1 MKICVFGA
9 GAVGSNLALRLAKA
23 GGDVSVVARG
33 AHLEAI
39 RDHGITVD
47 WNGATETA
55 RVNAT
60 GDTGALGIQDV
71 VIVSL
76 KATAIAAAA
85 PSIAALVGA
94 RTIVVFA
101 VNGLPWWY
109 RPRIGGRL
117 DMLDPDGAIAAA
129 IPRAQVAGGVI
140 HVTCSIT
147 SPGMVM
153 LEGPLN
159 ALILGEPGGGPSERL
174 EPVAALLRA
183 GGVTAK
189 VTDSIGT
196 EIWRKLAMNHASSP
210 LASLAGVGLAT
221 LFSDPVL
228 AGAARHLLAESAAIA
243 AAEGFDAAN
252 DPDAYLARAS
262 KLTHKTSMLLDIE
275 AGKPIELAAILE
287 APVEIARRHG
297 VATPF
302 LSLVTALLRP
312 TAWVLAG

>member
-1 MKICVFGA
+1 MKLCVFGA

-23 GGDVSVVARG
+23 GADVAVVARG

-39 RDHGITVD
+39 RERGITVD
-47 WNGATETA
+47 WKGESETA
-55 RVNAT
+55 RVQAT
-60 GDTGALGIQDV
+60 REAGTLGSQDV

-85 PSIAALVGA
+85 PSIATLVGP

-109 RPRIGGRL
+109 TPRIGGRL

-159 ALILGEPGGGPSERL
+159 ALILGEPDGGASERL
-174 EPVAALLRA
+174 EPLAALLRA
-183 GGVTAK
+183 GGVTSK
-189 VTDSIGT
+189 VTDRIGA

-210 LASLAGVGLAT
+210 LASLAGEGLAA

-228 AGAARHLLAESAAIA
+228 AAAARDLLAESAAIA

-252 DPDAYLARAS
+252 DPDAYLARARL
-262 KLTHKTSMLLDIE
+262 LTHKTSMLLDIE
-275 AGKPIELAAILE
+275 AGKPIEHAAILE
-287 APVEIARRHG
+287 APVEVARRHG
-297 VATPF
+297 VATPI

-312 TAWVLAG
+312 RARALPS